1 MLGGNQY
8 LVTWRCDMRTTMVYI
23 NGRPVDYRRAAIS
36 VFDYTL
42 HCAIGLFESILAV
55 DDRLIHLDAHL
66 DRMETGL
73 RRLDLKMNY
82 NRAAIVR
89 ALRKAIADHPGRVKK
104 VKILLTYGYSP
115 LWPGDRTGP
124 KTIVIVTDH
133 RLQFKK
139 QKLLISPMIISSANP
154 MRGIKSLNFM
164 TEWMS
169 QKVAQTAGFDQGII
183 VNQQGHIAETG
194 SANIFM
200 AKEGRLYTPPLEVGG
215 LPGTIRHEIIRLAKA
230 NRIPVNEKK
239 LTPKDLIGADEIF
252 TTSSFKLVWP
262 AVQLRVKGRD
272 YRFQPGPLS
281 RAFYDRLRMNF
292 VTGEKCDML
301 DYLFAEKTIKRQ

>member
-1 MLGGNQY
+1 MLGGNQNP
-8 LVTWRCDMRTTMVYI
+8 VTWRYAMQTTIVYI

-73 RRLDLKMNY
+73 RRLGLKMNY
-82 NRAAIVR
+82 NRAAIGR
-89 ALRKAIADHPGRVKK
+89 ALRLAITDHPGRIKK

-115 LWPGDRTGP
+115 LWPGDRPGP
-124 KTIVIVTDH
+124 KTIVIVADH
-133 RLQFKK
+133 RLRFKK
-139 QKLLISPMIISSANP
+139 QKLIISPMIISSANP
-154 MRGIKSLNFM
+154 LRGIKSLNFM

-169 QKVAQTAGFDQGII
+169 QKAAQATGFDQGII
-183 VNQQGHIAETG
+183 VNQKGQIAETG

-200 AKEGRLYTPPLEVGG
+200 VKQGRLYTPPLEVGG
-215 LPGTIRHEIIRLAKA
+215 LPGTIRQEIIRLAKA
-230 NRIPVNEKK
+230 NRIPINERK
-239 LTPKDLIGADEIF
+239 LTPHDLIEADEIF

-262 AVQLRVKGRD
+262 AVQLRIRGRD
-272 YRFQPGPLS
+272 YTFQPGPLS
-281 RAFYDRLRMNF
+281 RALYDRLRMNF
-292 VTGEKCDML
+292 VTDEKCDTL
-301 DYLFAEKTIKRQ
+301 DYSFAGKTIRSR